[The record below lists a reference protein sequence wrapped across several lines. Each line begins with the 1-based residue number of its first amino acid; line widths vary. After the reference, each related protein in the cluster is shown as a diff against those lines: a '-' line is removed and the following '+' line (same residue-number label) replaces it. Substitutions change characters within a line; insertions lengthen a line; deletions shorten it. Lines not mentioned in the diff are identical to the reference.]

1 MRRPVAL
8 ALVLTLA
15 WVATPSPSS
24 AQGEASPPA
33 ARQRGREVAAVA
45 AVDGTLLTR
54 RPAGRR
60 RLEGDPYALLSS
72 GRLLGLLEELTAI
85 RPHRG
90 WRHSTTPGEA
100 EALDWIEAGLR
111 ELPFLASLGLH
122 SERHGFRTFTGVEFR
137 ETTVTLRRNGV
148 SFTAPAD
155 SCPGH
160 RDIIENALRFDSDG
174 ILNDR
179 RPDPQLVQGPPLTV
193 RSASQIDAMTPAQ
206 ASGRVVLLDY
216 AVVDRCLMSTS
227 LAAAR
232 ARALL
237 DNRPAAIVMVTSFS
251 NLPGESHGTFAGDV
265 NAFTSI
271 AVHPEVPVVGLRLED
286 LEGFGIHGWSGL
298 AAVDRVTVSCD
309 VDLVAPGESSYLLA
323 RIPGR
328 DASRTVILGAHVD
341 SPNTP
346 GAFDNGSGAVALLEV
361 ARLIDESRVVPPVD
375 LHLVWFGSHE
385 RGLYGS
391 FNFTA
396 RHGELLDRTMAMLQ
410 MDCLGHPLDGID
422 NDIWLE
428 TWSSQVFGNDLL
440 LWPGYLAGL
449 AADHGI
455 TTRLADFHEL
465 VSDNSSFA
473 GYGVPNANMVFM
485 NPYQPYEVHYAN
497 HFHDPYDSIELADLE
512 DETYVDMATIMVA
525 AALATGADDPDLRS
539 VPVPDRRAL
548 FVGSHTEGVHMSPAG
563 LVGIGMALAWE
574 GFDVDMIPYGQPVTP
589 DDLAGADL
597 VVALPVHDYPTPGYD
612 VSAYDEAWSAAELD
626 ALSAYVLDGGLLVL
640 TNTDR
645 RLKYLNM
652 AYDANEDWP
661 DVNALAERF
670 GVHYLSG
677 VLASAT
683 ATVTG
688 SHPLTRGLMSIRMIE
703 GNGHRFSL
711 EAGEVLAVVGASPA
725 AALVP
730 HGAGEVLVLADLG
743 MLGASEEPPANRRFW
758 TNLGEYAR

>member
-1 MRRPVAL
+1 MSRPLACTVAF
-8 ALVLTLA
+8 ALVCLA
-15 WVATPSPSS
+15 APAPARPQDDLVLA
-24 AQGEASPPA
+24 ASPPA
-33 ARQRGREVAAVA
+33 VCETAAA
-45 AVDGTLLTR
+45 SAIAEPSPPR

-60 RLEGDPYALLSS
+60 SLVDDPFRLLSS
-72 GRLLGLLEELTAI
+72 ARLLGLLEELTVI
-85 RPHRG
+85 RPHLG
-90 WRHSTTPGEA
+90 WRTSTSSGEA
-100 EALDWIEAGLR
+100 AALDWIEAGLGA
-111 ELPFLASLGLH
+111 LPFLASLGLD

-137 ETTVTLRRNGV
+137 ETTVTLRRDGV
-148 SFTAPAD
+148 DFTAPAD

-174 ILNDR
+174 VLNDR
-179 RPDPQLVQGPPLTV
+179 QSDPQVVQGPPLIV

-216 AVVDRCLMSTS
+216 AVVDRSLMSTS
-227 LAAAR
+227 QAVAR

-237 DNRPAAIVMVTSFS
+237 DNRPAAVVMVTSFS
-251 NLPGESHGTFAGDV
+251 NVPGESHGTFAGDV
-265 NAFTSI
+265 NAFTSV
-271 AVHPEVPVVGLRLED
+271 AVHPEVPVLGLRLED
-286 LEGFGIHGWSGL
+286 LEGFGIQGWSGL
-298 AAVDRVTVSCD
+298 AAVDRVTVTCD
-309 VDLVAPGESSYLLA
+309 VDLFAPGESSYLLA

-328 DASRTVILGAHVD
+328 DASRTVILGAHID

-346 GAFDNGSGAVALLEV
+346 GAFDDGSGATALLEV
-361 ARLIDESRVVPPVD
+361 ARILDEARIVPPVD
-375 LHLVWFGSHE
+375 LVLVWFGSHE

-428 TWSSQVFGNDLL
+428 TWSSQVFGNDRL

-473 GYGVPNANMVFM
+473 GYGVPNANMVFI
-485 NPYQPYEVHYAN
+485 NPNQPYEVHYAN
-497 HFHDPYDSIELADLE
+497 HFHDPYDSIELARLE

-525 AALATGADDPDLRS
+525 AALATGADNPGLRMT
-539 VPVPDRRAL
+539 PTPDRRAL

-563 LVGIGMALAWE
+563 LLGLGMALAWE
-574 GFDVDMIPYGQPVTP
+574 GFDVDMVPYGEPVTP
-589 DDLAGADL
+589 EDLAGADL

-612 VSAYDEAWSAAELD
+612 SSTYDEAWSSAELD
-626 ALSAYVLDGGLLVL
+626 ALSSYVLDGGLLVL

-661 DVNALAERF
+661 DVNSLAERF
-670 GVHYLSG
+670 GVHYLPG
-677 VLASAT
+677 VLASTT

-703 GNGHRFSL
+703 SNGHRFSL
-711 EAGEVLAVVGASPA
+711 EAGEVLAVVGASA
-725 AALVP
+725 AAAVVP
-730 HGAGEVLVLADLG
+730 HGAGEVLVLSDLG
-743 MLGASEEPPANRRFW
+743 MLGASEDPPANRHFW
-758 TNLGEYAR
+758 TNLAAYAR